1 MLVMDEYEALDAT
14 IVDAELVEE
23 DNPYDIGYE
32 TGLRD
37 MKLAIMDALDDGS
50 ECSLWALDVIGSL

>member
-1 MLVMDEYEALDAT
+1 MDEYEALDAT

-50 ECSLWALDVIGSL
+50 ECSFWALDVIGSL

>member
-1 MLVMDEYEALDAT
+1 MDEYEALDAT

-32 TGLRD
+32 TGLKD

>member
-23 DNPYDIGYE
+23 GNPYDIGYE
-32 TGLRD
+32 TGLKD

>member
-32 TGLRD
+32 TGLKD

>member
-1 MLVMDEYEALDAT
+1 MDEYEALDAT

>member
-14 IVDAELVEE
+14 IVDAELVEDE
-23 DNPYDIGYE
+23 NPYDIGYE

>member
-1 MLVMDEYEALDAT
+1 MDEYEALDAT

-23 DNPYDIGYE
+23 GNPYDIGYE

>member
-1 MLVMDEYEALDAT
+1 MDEYEAVDAT
-14 IVDAELVEE
+14 IVDAELVEDE
-23 DNPYDIGYE
+23 NPYDIGYE

>member
-1 MLVMDEYEALDAT
+1 MLIMDEYEALDAT

-23 DNPYDIGYE
+23 GNPYDIGYE

>member
-23 DNPYDIGYE
+23 GNPYDIGYE